1 MDEQPLE
8 EKKEQLAAMKMKEE
22 VDTSVS
28 ADQIPNFSLDKKHH
42 QDKNE
47 LITPN
52 RKFDNLSQES
62 VEFRTNYDL
71 MESEIQQ
78 MLSK

>member
-1 MDEQPLE
+1 MGEQPLE
-8 EKKEQLAAMKMKEE
+8 ENKEQLAAMKMKEE